1 MPSTLTS
8 TDLNC
13 TYFLFLLCQFQIKLF
28 FFYTYLEVRN
38 TSSWLVH
45 SLLHIRDVGIRL
57 TPFWF
62 GRHWPQSWIFCNLP
76 LVRFHCAATM
86 EIKQFWFKNKQIFT
100 LNYSYVFCF
109 LLLVFCCCFYYTV
122 NWDIMAVVLAGLFG
136 ASLENAKIKHA
147 KK

>member
-1 MPSTLTS
+1 MISSLSLPFFDSNGYEPTNSTK
-8 TDLNC
+8 
-13 TYFLFLLCQFQIKLF
+13 F
-28 FFYTYLEVRN
+28 E
-38 TSSWLVH
+38 
-45 SLLHIRDVGIRL
+45 
-57 TPFWF
+57 
-62 GRHWPQSWIFCNLP
+62 
-76 LVRFHCAATM
+76 
-86 EIKQFWFKNKQIFT
+86 NKQIFT